1 MRLAYPQL
9 LQASFTWILLGGVG
23 ETVVFLT
30 VFSHFLLRLCWLAG
44 WVEVLR
50 KKRETKP
57 PTDSVTKG
65 TVTDV
70 GK

>member
-9 LQASFTWILLGGVG
+9 LQASFTWILLGGG

-44 WVEVLR
+44 WLGGGAEEEER
-50 KKRETKP
+50 NKATKQIQ
-57 PTDSVTKG
+57 
-65 TVTDV
+65 
-70 GK
+70 